1 MPIGKK
7 RPRLLQSFGLASLL
21 VEMYMRQGGLTL
33 AAGRVRS
40 KKNEL
45 GKKITQKNIRPTQN
59 TSRNPQQIDDR
70 DQLETA

>member
-1 MPIGKK
+1 MHLTQVKNNYFIHP
-7 RPRLLQSFGLASLL
+7 PLL
-21 VEMYMRQGGLTL
+21 VERYMRQGGLTL

-59 TSRNPQQIDDR
+59 TSRNPQQIDGR